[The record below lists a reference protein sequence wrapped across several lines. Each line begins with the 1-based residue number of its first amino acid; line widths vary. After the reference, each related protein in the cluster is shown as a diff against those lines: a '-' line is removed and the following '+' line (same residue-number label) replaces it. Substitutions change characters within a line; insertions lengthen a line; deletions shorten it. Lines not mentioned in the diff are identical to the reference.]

1 MNLRNIRSEWFL
13 KIKMF
18 DFFVSFAFVL
28 NFIGWVMA
36 AGILSLWI
44 YPLFVLS
51 CWMSEF
57 TEKKYRGS
65 QFALNKIHE
74 EAMDTL
80 KRFVIL
86 IILIVSY
93 KCLYRLQERA
103 LFCICNKMKR
113 I

>member
-1 MNLRNIRSEWFL
+1 
-13 KIKMF
+13 MF

-86 IILIVSY
+86 IISIVSY
-93 KCLYRLQERA
+93 KCPLQTARKGTFLYL
-103 LFCICNKMKR
+103 
-113 I
+113 